1 MIFVNESSLVFL
13 HNNSEIL
20 KGKNCLCV
28 KNRTRV
34 LTEAFYYELANL

>member
-1 MIFVNESSLVFL
+1 MIFVKESSLVF
-13 HNNSEIL
+13 HNNSGIL